1 METKI
6 MKAILNEKY
15 YADFKLEFSKDE
27 NNETIGILTVPFV
40 EWLDPENAIVS
51 YRVLTIKDRELECI
65 DKLYFDN
72 SLADIPI
79 QDYPYAIEMCDILYK
94 VVPQKIYDQMVSGTF
109 KIDKNADPE
118 TYNNFIVNEK
128 NNCDEINNFVNKRKE
143 KGITVNK
150 KSVLYAKNILN
161 VPSGFSFIAIL
172 VDKTNSSEEYKLQI
186 HDMNN
191 NTFIQYKTDDIYI
204 AKKLFD
210 SINSYKN
217 IESFKKKYKKQLTEN
232 IISKGNTK
240 KASKKQKEQE

>member
-1 METKI
+1 MKTKI

-27 NNETIGILTVPFV
+27 NNETIGTLSVPFV
-40 EWLDPENAIVS
+40 EWLDPENSIVS

-72 SLADIPI
+72 RLADISI
-79 QDYPYAIEMCDILYK
+79 QDYPYPIEMCDILYK
-94 VVPQKIYDQMVSGTF
+94 VIPPKVYEQMLSGTF
-109 KIDKNADPE
+109 KIDKNTDPE
-118 TYNNFIVNEK
+118 TYNDFIVKEKINSDEISNFI
-128 NNCDEINNFVNKRKE
+128 DKRKE
-143 KGITVNK
+143 QGIIVNK
-150 KSVLYAKNILN
+150 ESVLYAKNILN
-161 VPSGFSFIAIL
+161 VPSSLSFTAIL
-172 VDKTNSSEEYKLQI
+172 ADKTNSSEEYKLQI

-210 SINSYKN
+210 SIISYKN

-232 IISKGNTK
+232 TMDKIKDTK
-240 KASKKQKEQE
+240 TAKKKKD